1 MTTSLSYAVHNVFL
15 IVMVAVGV
23 TLTIHLLSWATSGL
37 RYSEYDPSG
46 YQDYYGPPG
55 ESYMSQSPLHLL
67 SMLSPEALTGLLE
80 RMEREGPAVSRMGTG
95 EGRVDTRH

>member
-1 MTTSLSYAVHNVFL
+1 MTPSLSYAVHNVFL

-37 RYSEYDPSG
+37 RYSEYEPS

-55 ESYMSQSPLHLL
+55 ESYMSQSPYHLL
-67 SMLSPEALTGLLE
+67 SLLSPEALTGLLE
-80 RMEREGPAVSRMGTG
+80 RMEREGPAMSRMGTG
-95 EGRVDTRH
+95 ERRDNQH